1 MSAAFLPPGPPLT
14 PSTAGTAT
22 LGQPLASIEPD
33 DARSLPSSSLGPSV
47 RSSMQAARSDLH
59 SPAGSNAASVSGAW
73 QPRTLADAVRQGP
86 REGSSS
92 SSLASQQQQARAP
105 APEPMGHYQSAV
117 LGLGRPH
124 PKSPQPAAPPLP
136 HPSASPARPKAQQA
150 LGPSTAPEPPLP
162 RLQEQCEARP
172 PTEAAQLP
180 RAPAGHS
187 PASSLEQRQQQLQL
201 HRVSVGHSP
210 ASSLEQRPQL
220 ARTPAG
226 HSPASAL
233 EQRMQQQQPQL
244 HGPGQGQAL
253 EAKLM
258 PPAQFTLSDG
268 DFPSLAAAGPE
279 RRRNAKAEGASPS
292 SSVAVTAKGAGQPA
306 GVLGV
311 LQPRCAALGPRRQ
324 SASTGYPG
332 EQHALREPELV

>member
-1 MSAAFLPPGPPLT
+1 
-14 PSTAGTAT
+14 
-22 LGQPLASIEPD
+22 
-33 DARSLPSSSLGPSV
+33 
-47 RSSMQAARSDLH
+47 MQAARSDLH
-59 SPAGSNAASVSGAW
+59 SPAGGNAASVSGAW

-86 REGSSS
+86 REGSSRS
-92 SSLASQQQQARAP
+92 SVALQQQQARAP
-105 APEPMGHYQSAV
+105 APQPMGHYQSAV

-124 PKSPQPAAPPLP
+124 PKSPQPAAPPPP
-136 HPSASPARPKAQQA
+136 HPSAFPARPKAQQA
-150 LGPSTAPEPPLP
+150 LGPAAAPEPPLP
-162 RLQEQCEARP
+162 RLQERCEARP

-187 PASSLEQRQQQLQL
+187 PASSSEQRQQQLQL
-201 HRVSVGHSP
+201 PRVSVGHSP
-210 ASSLEQRPQL
+210 ASSLEQHPQL

-244 HGPGQGQAL
+244 RGPGQGQAL
-253 EAKLM
+253 EAKLS

-292 SSVAVTAKGAGQPA
+292 SSVAVTPKVPDSRPA
-306 GVLGV
+306 F
-311 LQPRCAALGPRRQ
+311 
-324 SASTGYPG
+324 SASSSPAVPRWGPAAKARQQATQVTDMPYGNLSWSDSAGTFRHPS
-332 EQHALREPELV
+332 